1 DCTNELGGSEYA
13 KHIHNLKTGQPPRLD
28 LSREKAVQ
36 DAVLG
41 GIRSGLL
48 KSAHDCSEGG
58 LAVALAE
65 CCISNREHLLGANVD
80 LAPLTKGRSLR
91 NDALLFGETQSR
103 VIVTCRKENLRS
115 VQLFLERRNVPV
127 TLLGQAGG
135 DMLIVRS
142 GDNAWQW
149 RV

>member
-1 DCTNELGGSEYA
+1 
-13 KHIHNLKTGQPPRLD
+13 PPRVD
-28 LSREKAVQ
+28 FTREKAVQ

-65 CCISNREHLLGANVD
+65 CCISNREVPLGANVD
-80 LAPLTKGRSLR
+80 LAPLTQGKSIR

-103 VIVTCRKENLRS
+103 VIVTCRKENLRT
-115 VQLFLERRNVPV
+115 VMLYLERR
-127 TLLGQAGG
+127 G
-135 DMLIVRS
+135 
-142 GDNAWQW
+142 
-149 RV
+149 